1 MTHLYSKIILL
12 ALAISSQIHVS
23 AQSSSYSPVSKELYN
38 TILHM
43 DSLLFD
49 AVNTGNVE
57 KEGTFFMKD
66 LEFYHDTGGLD
77 NYEVTMK
84 KLRSIAKNNP
94 AVRRELI
101 KETVEVYPVKDYGA
115 IQTGEHRFCE
125 FVNGTLTNCDTYK
138 FMHIWKKTADGW
150 KIARVV
156 SYGH

>member
-12 ALAISSQIHVS
+12 ALTISSQIHVS

-77 NYEVTMK
+77 NYEVTME

-101 KETVEVYPVKDYGA
+101 KK
-115 IQTGEHRFCE
+115 Q
-125 FVNGTLTNCDTYK
+125 
-138 FMHIWKKTADGW
+138 
-150 KIARVV
+150 
-156 SYGH
+156 